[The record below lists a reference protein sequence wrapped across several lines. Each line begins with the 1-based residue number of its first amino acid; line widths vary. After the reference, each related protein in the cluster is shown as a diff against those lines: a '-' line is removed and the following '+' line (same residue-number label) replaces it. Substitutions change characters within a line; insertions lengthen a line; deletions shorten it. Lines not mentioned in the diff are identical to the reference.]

1 MGAHGRQLKALAC
14 RTAAAVVACAAVAA
28 SAAPVA
34 NAVDVYAFA
43 NGCYSLRDTTANRV
57 VVRDALGYA
66 TKAPGSA
73 TPTPF
78 RLRATA
84 LGRYLLYGPDGRM
97 PAASLL
103 GAVGA
108 NAGPGPAADWRVTD
122 VGGTLRLTNVSTD
135 KNLGVGALNRLV
147 QVASTAP
154 RWSFEPAQGCAE
166 FPEIEVNV
174 TGEPFEGASPDAPV
188 RGFLDDHIHLGG
200 FQFLGGRFHCGRPW
214 SPYGVTVAMRDCL
227 DHVGNGVGAVAE
239 NFFAAGSPVGTHST
253 DGWPSF
259 AGWPR
264 DESLTHEGTYWKWI
278 ERAWRSGLRIMVN
291 DLVENRALCEIYP
304 LKQNNCNEMVSA
316 YRQAQDMHDLV
327 DYVDAQFGGPGK
339 GFLRI
344 VDDPAEARA
353 AINDGKLAMV
363 LGIEVSEV
371 LDCGQFNNVPRCS
384 AGQIDSELDR
394 LHEAG
399 VRSMFPVHKFDN
411 ALGGTHFDSGTT
423 GVLVNVGNK
432 YATGQFWTAEHCP
445 GAADHDN
452 EPTNPT
458 GEYAELIYTVF
469 GPLLTAPLL
478 QGQLPVYPP
487 APLCNPKGLTPLGEH
502 LVRAMTDRGMIVE
515 TDHLSVKARRDVLAI
530 LEEDGYP
537 GVISSHSW
545 GDAGSQQRL
554 QALGGLVGPIS
565 SQANRFVQEWQ
576 AARANRNPDFFFG
589 LGFGSD
595 INGLHAQP
603 VPRPDAAANPVQYPF
618 QSFDGGSTIDRQRS
632 GTRTYD
638 VNVHGVDH
646 YGLYPDWIEDLR
658 QVGGDQIVDDL
669 ANGAEAYLQL
679 WERAEAAAS
688 Q

>member
-1 MGAHGRQLKALAC
+1 LA
-14 RTAAAVVACAAVAA
+14 RIAAVIGAVVAVGA
-28 SAAPVA
+28 SAAPA
-34 NAVDVYAFA
+34 QAVDVYAFA
-43 NGCYSLRDTTANRV
+43 NGCYSLRDATTNRV
-57 VVRDALGYA
+57 VVKDALGYV
-66 TKAPGSA
+66 TKPAGTA
-73 TPTPF
+73 ATPF
-78 RLRATA
+78 RMKATA
-84 LGRYLLYGPDGRM
+84 LGRYMLYGPDKRM
-97 PAASLL
+97 PAASVL
-103 GAVGA
+103 GAVSA
-108 NAGPGPAADWRVTD
+108 NLAPGPAADWAVTD
-122 VGGTLRLTNVSTD
+122 VGGLLRLTNESSD
-135 KNLGVGALNRLV
+135 RNLGVGALHRV
-147 QVASTAP
+147 AQVASTAG
-154 RWSFEPAQGCAE
+154 RWTLEPAVGCAE

-174 TGEPFEGASPDAPV
+174 DGEPFRGESPDAPV

-214 SPYGVTVAMRDCL
+214 SPYGVTVAMRDCV
-227 DHVGNGVGAVAE
+227 DHLGNGVGAVVE
-239 NFFAAGSPVGTHST
+239 NFFAFGSPVGTHST
-253 DGWPSF
+253 EGWPSF

-316 YRQAQDMHDLV
+316 YRQAEDMRDLV
-327 DYVDAQFGGPGK
+327 DYIDAQFGGPGK

-344 VDDPAEARA
+344 VDDPAQARA
-353 AINDGKLAMV
+353 VVNDGKLAMV

-371 LDCGQFNNVPRCS
+371 LDCGQFNDVPRCS
-384 AGQIDSELDR
+384 AAQIDSELDR
-394 LHEAG
+394 LHAAG

-411 ALGGTHFDSGTT
+411 ALGGVHFDSGTQ

-445 GAADHDN
+445 GATDHDN

-458 GEYAELIYTVF
+458 GEHAALIYNVF
-469 GPLLTAPLL
+469 GPLLTSPLL

-487 APLCNPKGLTPLGEH
+487 APLCNPRGLTPLGEH
-502 LVRAMTDRGMIVE
+502 LIRAMMDRGMIVE
-515 TDHLSVKARRDVLAI
+515 TDHLSVKARRDVLTI
-530 LEEDGYP
+530 LEQDDYP

-565 SQANRFVQEWQ
+565 TQANQFVTEWQ
-576 AARANRNPDFFFG
+576 AARANRNPEFHFG

-595 INGLHAQP
+595 INGLHSQP
-603 VPRPDAAANPVQYPF
+603 VPRPDAAANPVEYPF
-618 QSFDGGSTIDRQRS
+618 QSFDGGSTIHQQVS

-638 VNVHGVDH
+638 VNSHGVDH

-688 Q
+688 SD